1 MIDYGTNQLSFS
13 FPLSLFQQ
21 CSVFMDDGFGAMGD
35 GIPDDRVFVEGH
47 AYLQEYVLPG
57 LL

>member
-1 MIDYGTNQLSFS
+1 MELTNFLLS
-13 FPLSLFQQ
+13 LSLFQH

-35 GIPDDRVFVEGH
+35 GIPDDRVFIEGY
-47 AYLQEYVLPG
+47 AYLQEYVLPR